1 MIVLVVIAI
10 VMTILWVECHFGG
23 SRCCQE
29 PELVGDGK
37 CDRNLMS
44 QTICNYDNG
53 DCCQMEKAGNGV
65 CDDFNNFLTC
75 ENYDKGDCRPSSK
88 TEWLNCPFNP
98 DYIGDGICFD
108 HFKTKAECNHDSGDC
123 CDQSLLANGNCEEFN
138 NFLTCENYDKGDCRH
153 SSKSEWPE
161 CPFNPEY
168 IGDGTCFDHF
178 KTKSECNHD
187 GGDCCNQILIKDRF
201 CDDFN
206 NFETCYS
213 YDGNDCRPPNITDW
227 PDCPHNPK
235 FISDGTCDNHLRYK
249 AECNYDGSDCSK

>member
-75 ENYDKGDCRPSSK
+75 ENYDKGDCRPPSK

-98 DYIGDGICFD
+98 DYIGDGICFE

-123 CDQSLLANGNCEEFN
+123 CDQSLLANGNCEGFN
-138 NFLTCENYDKGDCRH
+138 NFPTCENYDKGDCR
-153 SSKSEWPE
+153 
-161 CPFNPEY
+161 
-168 IGDGTCFDHF
+168 
-178 KTKSECNHD
+178 
-187 GGDCCNQILIKDRF
+187 
-201 CDDFN
+201 
-206 NFETCYS
+206 
-213 YDGNDCRPPNITDW
+213 PPNITDW
-227 PDCPHNPK
+227 PECPHNPKFIGDETCDEHLKNKAECHHDGEDCCDLSLIGNKFCNIENNIPTCNYYDGGDCPTPNITNWLDCPHNPK
-235 FISDGTCDNHLRYK
+235 FIGDETCDYHLNHT